1 MPRSKGEWSARR
13 RAGDGEGAMKD
24 RELLRMAAFKLQEAA
39 RRMKGLAREA
49 TTPET
54 RTRLDAIAHELCDRE
69 AQLWELS
76 AEGHGDLPPPA
87 SRERVLRA
95 RKPSRGAAN

>member
-1 MPRSKGEWSARR
+1 MPRGNGEWSARR
-13 RAGDGEGAMKD
+13 RAGDGEDAMKD

-49 TTPET
+49 STPEA
-54 RTRLDAIAHELCDRE
+54 RTRLDAIADELCDRE

-76 AEGHGDLPPPA
+76 DGRRGDDPPPA
-87 SRERVLRA
+87 S
-95 RKPSRGAAN
+95 KPSRGTLN